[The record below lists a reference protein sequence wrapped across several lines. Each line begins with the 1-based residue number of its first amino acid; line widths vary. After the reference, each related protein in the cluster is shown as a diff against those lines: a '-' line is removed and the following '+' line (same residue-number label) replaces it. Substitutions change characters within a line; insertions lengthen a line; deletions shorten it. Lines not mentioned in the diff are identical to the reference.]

1 MPQLLALLDDWHV
14 PATLAIFV
22 ATYAGIAIGRL
33 PGFRIDRAGIA
44 LVGASLM
51 VALGTLDLDEA
62 FQAIDLDAIALL
74 LGMMIIVAQ
83 LRVSGFFEIASRF
96 AIERARGPLVL
107 LAAVGATTG
116 IFSAFLVNDAI
127 CLVMTPLVIEVCRAL
142 RRSPVP
148 YLLVVAMAANG
159 GSVATITGNPQN
171 MIVGVASGL
180 PYVEFVARMAP
191 IAIVAVALACGL
203 VALRYRKEMSIPFGS
218 SGRLSRPRRHPRQ
231 LGKGL
236 LVTFGVVLA
245 FFAGVQIAKAAI
257 VGGSLLL
264 LSRSV
269 NPRKIYTGI
278 DGGLL
283 LMFGG
288 LFVVVAGAEKML
300 LTPDAI
306 ETARRL
312 HLENAW
318 ALSGITALIS
328 NLVSNVPAVVV
339 LKPFVDTLPDPAHA
353 WLVIAMSSTLAG
365 NLTLVGSVANL
376 IVAERAN
383 HAGTKLTFLDHLR
396 VGVPVTL
403 FGILFGTWWL
413 AH

>member
-1 MPQLLALLDDWHV
+1 MSPSFALLDDWRV
-14 PATLAIFV
+14 SATFVIFV
-22 ATYAGIAIGRL
+22 ATYAGIALGRV

-51 VALGTLDLDEA
+51 VALGVLDLDEA
-62 FQAIDLDAIALL
+62 FRAIDLDAIALL

-96 AIERARGPLVL
+96 AIERARGPCLL
-107 LAAVGATTG
+107 LAAIAVITG

-127 CLVMTPLVIEVCRAL
+127 CLVMTPLAIEVCRAL
-142 RRSPVP
+142 RRNPVP
-148 YLLVVAMAANG
+148 YLLMVAMAANS

-180 PYVEFVARMAP
+180 PYVEFAARMALV
-191 IAIVAVALACGL
+191 AIVAVALAFGF
-203 VALRYRKEMSIPFGS
+203 VALAYRKEMSGAFAPTAQMT
-218 SGRLSRPRRHPRQ
+218 RPRRHPRQ

-236 LVTFGVVLA
+236 LVTAGVVVA
-245 FFAGVQIAKAAI
+245 FFAGVPIAKAAI
-257 VGGSLLL
+257 IGGSFLL

-269 NPRKIYTGI
+269 NPRKIYAGI

-283 LMFGG
+283 LMFTG

-300 LTPDAI
+300 LTPEAL
-306 ETARRL
+306 EAARSL

-318 ALSGITALIS
+318 ALSAVTAFLS
-328 NLVSNVPAVVV
+328 NLVSNVPAVLV
-339 LKPFVDTLPDPAHA
+339 LKPFVGTLPDPAHA

-376 IVAERAN
+376 IVAERASIS
-383 HAGTKLTFLDHLR
+383 GVSLTFADHLR

-403 FGILFGTWWL
+403 LAILFGTWWL
-413 AH
+413 TH